1 MADDVSNTASD
12 AASAR
17 PSVEMPAPTAAPMVL
32 CLGLTLV
39 AAGLAT
45 NLSLCAVGALVLA
58 AGLGRW
64 IACLLPGRGH
74 LHEPLDESANPK
86 AVAARAG
93 RVKRLVAGMPG
104 YRLRLPEEV
113 HPISAG
119 VKGGIVGGIVM
130 PLPALAYGV
139 LSGHGLWYPVNL
151 LAGMALPGVGKM
163 TVAEL
168 EKFDAT
174 LLVFAAVIHVVVS
187 VIVGLIYGVLMPTLP
202 ALPKPLAW
210 GGLLMPLLWTGVSFA
225 LVRSVNPALHAGV
238 SWPWFIV
245 SQFVFGLVSAV
256 VVIALGGRNPT
267 VAGVWGGLI
276 GGLVMPA
283 PAILWSLSMHRG
295 IWYPANLLA
304 GMVSPG
310 MATLPLEELERF
322 HADWLAVAV
331 ALHLAF
337 SVTFGA
343 AYGIVLPRLG
353 TIPAPLAWGG
363 LVMPL
368 VWTAGSYGLMGV
380 VNPVLQ
386 QRVDWPWFVV
396 SQFFFGVAAAM
407 VVVRSELVHVPPAGG
422 GERE

>member
-1 MADDVSNTASD
+1 MADDAQNTAPD
-12 AASAR
+12 AADAR

-32 CLGLTLV
+32 CLGLALL

-45 NLSLCAVGALVLA
+45 SLALSVVGAVVLA

-64 IACLLPGRGH
+64 IVCLLPGRGH
-74 LHEPLDESANPK
+74 LHEPLEESAPRPV
-86 AVAARAG
+86 VAQAG
-93 RVKRLVAGMPG
+93 GVKRLVAGMPG

-119 VKGGIVGGIVM
+119 VKGGVAGGIVM

-151 LAGMALPGVGKM
+151 LAGMALPGVGEM

-168 EKFDAT
+168 EEFNAT

-210 GGLLMPLLWTGVSFA
+210 GGLLMPLLWTGVSFG
-225 LVRSVNPALHAGV
+225 LLRLVNPAAAAGV

-245 SQFVFGLVSAV
+245 SQFVFGIVSAV
-256 VVIALGGRNPT
+256 VVIALKERNQT
-267 VAGVWGGLI
+267 VAGLYGGLI

-283 PAILWSLSMHRG
+283 PAILWSLSAHRG

-304 GMVSPG
+304 AMVLPG
-310 MATLPLEELERF
+310 IDKLPLVELEQF
-322 HADWLAVAV
+322 HADWLAAAIGMHVV
-331 ALHLAF
+331 F
-337 SVTFGA
+337 SAAFGA
-343 AYGIVLPRLG
+343 AYGIVLPKLG
-353 TIPAPLAWGG
+353 TIPAPFAWGG

-368 VWTAGSYGLMGV
+368 LWTAGSYGLMGV

-386 QRVDWPWFVV
+386 LRVDWPWFVV
-396 SQFFFGVAAAM
+396 SQFVFGVAAAI
-407 VVVRSELVHVPPAGG
+407 VVVRSELVHIAPAGSG
-422 GERE
+422 AER